1 MNLTKWDPLREL
13 DEMAGRF
20 GHLFGRPFPL
30 MRRDAGRENL
40 TMADWV
46 PAVDISETAESFKLK
61 VELPEVKKED
71 VHVTLE
77 NGMLTIQGERRQE
90 KEEKD
95 TRMHRVECSY
105 GSFLRSFQVPENV
118 DGTRIDA
125 EFKDGMLLVTLPK
138 TEAAAPKVTE
148 VQIH

>member
-1 MNLTKWDPLREL
+1 MDS
-13 DEMAGRF
+13 AQIHVGQ
-20 GHLFGRPFPL
+20 
-30 MRRDAGRENL
+30 L

-61 VELPEVKKED
+61 VRAARSEKGRRPRHARND
-71 VHVTLE
+71 
-77 NGMLTIQGERRQE
+77 MLTIQGERRQE

-95 TRMHRVECSY
+95 TRTHRVECSY

-118 DGTRIDA
+118 DGTRVDA
-125 EFKDGMLLVTLPK
+125 EFKDGMLFVTLPK
-138 TEAAAPKVTE
+138 TKAIAPKVTE